1 MMKKLKVV
9 DMAEKD
15 ASIKIN
21 SWGENI
27 QIWLNCLTA
36 LKE

>member
-1 MMKKLKVV
+1 MKKKLKVV

-21 SWGENI
+21 SWGKNI
-27 QIWLNCLTA
+27 QIYLNCLTT